1 LPSSVHPLPWFP
13 RASEF
18 SPRFPRALMACALPV
33 HPSAF
38 RARILGS
45 SGAKR
50 PGGFPPAA
58 SSLALRRHL
67 SVLPPSFAVT
77 LRGALVDVGE
87 PLSNHASLELAC
99 PSAYQGRGAL
109 FLAPQAREAS
119 GKRCPA
125 SRKSRPQGLAT
136 LPAVSAPPDPWEP
149 LSAPDARGLRPSEL
163 SSSPVIGKKVS
174 LPLLPPRLFPAK
186 PSRPGGG
193 AWAA

>member
-99 PSAYQGRGAL
+99 PSACQGRGAL
-109 FLAPQAREAS
+109 FFAPQAREAS

-125 SRKSRPQGLAT
+125 SRKLASSPGVHRSYRVFSVRRLSRIWVRETATPLAIPPT
-136 LPAVSAPPDPWEP
+136 SRSSAPNAGWVIQKPN
-149 LSAPDARGLRPSEL
+149 L
-163 SSSPVIGKKVS
+163 SSLRLQSSFRVSPD
-174 LPLLPPRLFPAK
+174 
-186 PSRPGGG
+186 
-193 AWAA
+193 